1 MYSKISDGLS
11 IMKPTD
17 FSPDGESGEMYPNN
31 PNIRALTLESNDMA
45 PVEPYDFKESNP
57 DMRMQDMKV
66 HSQTYADQRGVP
78 MQQAPMHDMR
88 HADQRGVPMQQAP
101 MHDMRHNPHSD
112 PRMQR
117 GYQGTPEHAMYM
129 GYVDNGE
136 YLDDVVSLETPVNL
150 PSALKKRPDDRKDFK
165 SLKGDRPSVRFDGI
179 PTLHKG
185 GIQSDVAGGSLAEK
199 PTQQFQ
205 AIKDFHPKLPR
216 QTHEDDDI
224 EFLVGDS
231 KHHLL
236 RPAPP
241 PLRLDPPQG
250 LTIEKGLP
258 MCWAFCRRCRKKERL
273 RSCDCFLSTNFICE
287 GCGWTYLAHENDNCK
302 VMFWRRVSAN

>member
-1 MYSKISDGLS
+1 
-11 IMKPTD
+11 MKPTD
-17 FSPDGESGEMYPNN
+17 FSPDGEGGEMYPNN

-57 DMRMQDMKV
+57 DMRMQDMRQV
-66 HSQTYADQRGVP
+66 PTQHQQPIQHQPPMMQPPTQDMRQRGTPP
-78 MQQAPMHDMR
+78 MQDT
-88 HADQRGVPMQQAP
+88 
-101 MHDMRHNPHSD
+101 RHNPHSD

-117 GYQGTPEHAMYM
+117 GYQGTPEHNMHM

-150 PSALKKRPDDRKDFK
+150 PPILKKRPDDRKDFK

-185 GIQSDVAGGSLAEK
+185 GIQSDVAGGSLASLAEK

-216 QTHEDDDI
+216 HHTEEYDDI

-258 MCWAFCRRCRKKERL
+258 MCWAFCRKCRKKERL

-302 VMFWRRVSAN
+302 VMFWRRASAN